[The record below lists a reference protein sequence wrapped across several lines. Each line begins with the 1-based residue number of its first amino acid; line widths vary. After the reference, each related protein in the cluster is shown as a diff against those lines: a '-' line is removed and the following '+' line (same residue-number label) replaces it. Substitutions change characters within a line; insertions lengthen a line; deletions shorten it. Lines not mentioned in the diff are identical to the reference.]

1 LTALEE
7 LIQQRGFG
15 PIKEYQVENV
25 FRFGN
30 GSVERSQVAVR
41 VPVGVA
47 QQLGII
53 DAAVISGHAPLLIGR
68 PTSEKMRAR
77 IDFSDGSLHFLDTKA
92 KMTTKCAGQVLIDI
106 LDYPNKAA
114 SSQSGHQ
121 DRRTGD
127 AANDNLMGCKPRG
140 GSVRYKHK
148 VTLKKRECGCL
159 FAQLNVQQNRSHLES
174 LLQNS
179 FRLPGFR
186 RWQSRRG

>member
-1 LTALEE
+1 MTALEE

-68 PTSEKMRAR
+68 PTSEKVRAR
-77 IDFSDGSLHFLDTKA
+77 IDFSGGSLHFLDTKA

-127 AANDNLMGCKPRG
+127 AANGDVSDNLMGCKPRG
-140 GSVRYKHK
+140 GSVR
-148 VTLKKRECGCL
+148 
-159 FAQLNVQQNRSHLES
+159 
-174 LLQNS
+174 
-179 FRLPGFR
+179 
-186 RWQSRRG
+186 